1 MLSSKKKAKYVGL
14 TGALLVHVAF
24 IAFLLLVAFKM
35 PEQPEEGGM
44 PVMMGEIPDALGGGK
59 ATMTEVDVLPQ
70 EAAPT
75 SPEPSEQE
83 MITQTEEE
91 TVAVPEKKKEE
102 TKKPAKPEK
111 TEAEKAADDMLQ
123 SFQGSVK
130 PRYQMAYDDYLY
142 DLQIIAKTGQAPDN
156 EALYNDLRLMRDNQT
171 FVYTKS
177 QEEY

>member
-1 MLSSKKKAKYVGL
+1 MMKNLWVTIVCGGVIL
-14 TGALLVHVAF
+14 G
-24 IAFLLLVAFKM
+24 M
-35 PEQPEEGGM
+35 PEVIRAQNLDGA
-44 PVMMGEIPDALGGGK
+44 D
-59 ATMTEVDVLPQ
+59 
-70 EAAPT
+70 
-75 SPEPSEQE
+75 
-83 MITQTEEE
+83 E
-91 TVAVPEKKKEE
+91 TLVQQYRE
-102 TKKPAKPEK
+102 
-111 TEAEKAADDMLQ
+111 EAEKAADDMLQ